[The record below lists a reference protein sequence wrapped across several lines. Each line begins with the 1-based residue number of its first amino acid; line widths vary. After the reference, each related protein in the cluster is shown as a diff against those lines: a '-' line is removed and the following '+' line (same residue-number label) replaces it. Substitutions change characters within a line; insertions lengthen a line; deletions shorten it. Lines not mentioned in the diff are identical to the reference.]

1 MAYERNAAYSDA
13 EAEFHKAAGL
23 QGSLTFALAGL
34 GRAYALAGRRRDA
47 QRVAD
52 QLEHPSPKRYVP
64 SIYIAAIYAAMGDK
78 DRAMKFT
85 RSAFEERSDYMIY
98 LRTDP
103 WAEEMRGDPRF
114 QEILRLVAQGR

>member
-1 MAYERNAAYSDA
+1 
-13 EAEFHKAAGL
+13 
-23 QGSLTFALAGL
+23 
-34 GRAYALAGRRRDA
+34 
-47 QRVAD
+47 
-52 QLEHPSPKRYVP
+52 
-64 SIYIAAIYAAMGDK
+64 MGDK

-114 QEILRLVAQGR
+114 QEILRLVAQGGIERKFLPRLDKRVSGKR